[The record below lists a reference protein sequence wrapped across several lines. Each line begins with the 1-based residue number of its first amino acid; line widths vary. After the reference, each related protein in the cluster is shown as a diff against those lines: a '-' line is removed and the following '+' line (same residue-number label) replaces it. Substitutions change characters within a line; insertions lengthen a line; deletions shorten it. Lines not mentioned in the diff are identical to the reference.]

1 MRTFSLLFLLCSTG
15 NGAQLAAR
23 NDTASLVFTHIT
35 VIDAAGSLPKS
46 DMSVVISGRRIARIG
61 KTALVEIPRG
71 ARVVDAHGK
80 FLIPGLWDM
89 HVHSGGY
96 EAGKQ
101 NLPKLLA
108 LGITGVRDMGSPLD
122 EILRLR
128 AAVNEGRLAGP
139 RMVIAGPLLQGPLPF
154 KSPLIMSVATDS
166 EAKAAVRFLKT
177 RGVDFIKVHDALPAN
192 LYSAVAS
199 ESKRQRIP
207 FAGHVPPSVGALE
220 ASKVGQRSIE
230 HLGGRFYGVLLSCSS
245 REAELTDRMRSTVA
259 RVLESLY
266 AHKEPDD
273 SEIFR
278 SSFTKPLVASF
289 DPGKARALLRTFK
302 SNGTWQVP
310 TLIGQPIRDAVN
322 GGRKDLASDDI
333 RYGRMLVQQQLDV
346 VGMMSRAGV
355 KLMAGTD
362 LPLDHPR
369 LHDELAL
376 LVQAGLTPLQALQ
389 SATRNPAVFL
399 GMLDSLG
406 TIEQGKIAD
415 LVVLDADPLADI
427 HNSEKIRAVLVAGRF
442 VDTAWVAKTS
452 PVTLKANPA
461 RAFRRVSALT
471 KAAATRDLETVDD

>member
-1 MRTFSLLFLLCSTG
+1 MLFATAG
-15 NGAQLAAR
+15 GAQLTAR
-23 NDTASLVFTHIT
+23 NDSASLVFTHIT
-35 VIDAAGSLPKS
+35 VIDATSSPAKS

-61 KTALVEIPRG
+61 KTAVVAVPRG

-108 LGITGVRDMGSPLD
+108 LGITGVRDMGSPLE

-128 AAVNEGRLAGP
+128 ADVSEGRLAGP

-154 KSPLIMSVATDS
+154 KIPLITSVATDS
-166 EAKAAVRFLKT
+166 EARAAVRYLKS
-177 RGVDFIKVHDALPAN
+177 RGVDFIKVHDALPAK
-192 LYSAVAS
+192 LYFVIAS

-207 FAGHVPPSVGALE
+207 FAGHVPPSVTALE
-220 ASKVGQRSIE
+220 ASKAGQRSIE
-230 HLGGRFYGVLLSCSS
+230 HLGGRFYGVPLSCSN
-245 REAELTDRMRSTVA
+245 REAELTDRIRRIVGK
-259 RVLESLY
+259 VLESLY
-266 AHKEPDD
+266 AHTEPDD

-278 SSFTKPLVASF
+278 STFTKPLVASF
-289 DPGKARALLRTFK
+289 DPGKAGALFGTFK
-302 SNGTWQVP
+302 SNATWQVP
-310 TLIGQPIRDAVN
+310 TLIGQPIRDALN
-322 GGRKDLASDDI
+322 GGRKDLTADDI
-333 RYGRMLVQQQLDV
+333 RYGRMLVQKQLDV
-346 VGMMSRAGV
+346 VGMMNRAGV

-369 LHDELAL
+369 LHDELTL

-389 SATRNPAVFL
+389 SATRNPAAFL

-415 LVVLDADPLADI
+415 LVMLDANPLANI
-427 HNSEKIRAVLVAGRF
+427 HNSEKIRAVVVAGRL
-442 VDTAWVAKTS
+442 VDTGWG
-452 PVTLKANPA
+452 
-461 RAFRRVSALT
+461 R
-471 KAAATRDLETVDD
+471 

>member
-1 MRTFSLLFLLCSTG
+1 MEGGATTLLRVDQPIMRAVDILLGGNIRKTSSILFLLCSTG
-15 NGAQLAAR
+15 MAAQAPVR
-23 NDTASLVFTHIT
+23 NDTATLIFTHVT
-35 VIDAAGSLPKS
+35 VIDATESHPKS
-46 DMSVVISGRRIARIG
+46 DMSVVIIGRRIARIR
-61 KTALVEIPRG
+61 KTSSVAVPPG
-71 ARVVDAHGK
+71 ARVVDGRGK

-101 NLPKLLA
+101 NFPKLLA
-108 LGITGVRDMGSPLD
+108 LGITGIRDMGSPLD
-122 EILRLR
+122 EILRLK
-128 AAVNEGRLAGP
+128 AEVNEGRLLGP

-154 KSPLIMSVATDS
+154 KIPLIMSVATDS
-166 EAKAAVRFLKT
+166 EARAAVRYLKK

-192 LYSAVAS
+192 LYLAIAS
-199 ESKRQRIP
+199 ESRRQRIP
-207 FAGHVPPSVGALE
+207 FAGHIPPSVTARE
-220 ASKVGQRSIE
+220 ASNAGQHSIE
-230 HLGGRFYGVLLSCSS
+230 HLGGRFYGVLLYCSS
-245 REAELTDRMRSTVA
+245 REAELTDRVRRIVA

-278 SSFTKPLVASF
+278 SIFTKPLVTSF
-289 DPGKARALLRTFK
+289 RSGRAAALFRTFK

-322 GGRKDLASDDI
+322 GGRNDLTVDDI
-333 RYGRMLVQQQLDV
+333 RYGRLLVQKQMDV

-362 LPLDHPR
+362 LPLDRPR

-389 SATRNPAVFL
+389 SATRTPAAFL

-415 LVVLDADPLADI
+415 LVMLDADPLANI
-427 HNSEKIRAVLVAGRF
+427 RNSEKINAVVVAGRF
-442 VDTAWVAKTS
+442 VERRSPSDTTQHSK
-452 PVTLKANPA
+452 
-461 RAFRRVSALT
+461 
-471 KAAATRDLETVDD
+471 